1 MISNFD
7 EFQKANQ
14 IGGELDDIR
23 IKNFNIFQKKGF
35 PSKKEE
41 SWKYTDLKRILYNN
55 LNKLEVPNNKKTSR
69 YNSEWLLKNFKH
81 NQIILVNGDFVSST
95 FSFEAKDKIKIIPL
109 KTVLKDK
116 KDFEKIRDFFND
128 QKNSLTSLNH
138 ALVHDGIFLE
148 IEDNYSF
155 NKPLV
160 IYNFFNK
167 SSENKIINNKCFI
180 SLGKNSKLNVLEC
193 YKSEDSIKYFNNTIH
208 HYSIH
213 KNSILKKFSINEN
226 LDNSYYYHLT
236 NVKSYSN
243 SIFENFVFSSG
254 SSFLKNEIHCDL
266 LESFASCFINGLI
279 FLSNEQHHELKTNVN
294 HRYEH
299 CKSSQLVKS
308 VLLDK
313 SSGTY
318 QGKIYVEKDAQK
330 TDGYQLSKALV
341 LSENSAFNS
350 KPELEIYADDVKCS
364 HGSSTGNI
372 DQNSIFYLMS
382 RGLSKEQANKML
394 VEGFLNEAIETI
406 TDLNIKSL
414 ISKLFV
420 EKINKTKFI
429 TNEH

>member
-1 MISNFD
+1 MILNFD

-14 IGGELDDIR
+14 NGSELDDIR

-35 PSKKEE
+35 PTKKEE
-41 SWKYTDLKRILYNN
+41 SWKYTDLKRIIYNN

-95 FSFEAKDKIKIIPL
+95 FSFETKDKIKIIPL

-128 QKNSLTSLNH
+128 QKDSLTSLNH

-279 FLSNEQHHELKTNVN
+279 FLNNELHHELKTNVN

-330 TDGYQLSKALV
+330 TDGYQLSNALV